1 MIRLVL
7 LSPLALLLFVGGCS
21 RQNVEASGERAAA
34 ETIRV
39 SVAQAETRTVPAAF
53 EVTGTFDADETSDIA
68 PLVAGRVIATPV
80 NQGDFVRQGQ
90 TVCELDHRDAQLR
103 LDQARAQRDEAT
115 SALGQ
120 AQSRIGAA
128 NGAKFDPGAMPEV
141 AAARANYESADAQ
154 ARLAA
159 ADAKRYE
166 SLVASG
172 DVSRSAYDRA
182 RTQQET
188 AEAQAHAARQ
198 QYEAALNGARQGWG
212 GVEMAQASLEAAGAQ
227 LAQAEKA
234 LADTTIRAPF
244 DGYITARPVA
254 AGEYVGLTNKIAT
267 IVRMGTL
274 KLELQ
279 APEQRAALTRV
290 GMAVVARVS
299 AYPDRDFTGTVT
311 AVNPAV
317 DPSSRIFVLEARF
330 DNPGGDLRPGM
341 FATAHVTLPGGENA
355 VFVPRSAVIRDKTT
369 DSWQV
374 FTVDH
379 GVAHLRV
386 VMAGDADGGAVR
398 ITSGLNGGETVATSN
413 QGELFDGA
421 PVQRSTT

>member
-1 MIRLVL
+1 MIRLVFILIPAIL
-7 LSPLALLLFVGGCS
+7 LVAGGCS
-21 RQNVEASGERAAA
+21 RQGVEASATRPTAQA
-34 ETIRV
+34 IRI
-39 SVAQAETRTVPAAF
+39 STAQAEMLTVPAAF
-53 EVTGTFDADETSDIA
+53 EVTGTFAADETSDIA

-80 NQGDFVRQGQ
+80 NTGDFVRQGQ

-103 LDQARAQRDEAT
+103 LDQARAQRDETA
-115 SALGQ
+115 SALSQ
-120 AQSRIGAA
+120 AQSRIGVAS
-128 NGAKFDPGAMPEV
+128 GAKFDPNAMPEV
-141 AAARANYESADAQ
+141 AAARANYESAEAQ

-166 SLVASG
+166 NLVANG

-182 RTQQET
+182 HTQQET

-198 QYEAALNGARQGWG
+198 QYEASLNGARQGWG
-212 GVEMAQASLEAAGAQ
+212 GVEMAQASLEAARAQ
-227 LAQAEKA
+227 LAQAEKG
-234 LADTTIRAPF
+234 LADTAIRAPF

-254 AGEYVGLTNKIAT
+254 AGEYVAFNNKIAT
-267 IVRMGTL
+267 IVRIGTL

-299 AYPDRDFTGTVT
+299 AYPDRDFTGKVT

-317 DPSSRIFVLEARF
+317 DPSSRIFVVEARF
-330 DNPGGDLRPGM
+330 DNPRAELRPGM
-341 FATAHVTLPGGENA
+341 FATAHVVLPGGENA
-355 VFVPRSAVIRDKTT
+355 VFVPKGAVIRDKTT

-374 FTVDH
+374 FTVDR
-379 GVAHLRV
+379 GVARLRV
-386 VMAGDADGGAVR
+386 VMAGEENGGTIR
-398 ITSGLNGGETVATSN
+398 ITSGLSGGETVATSN

-421 PVQRSTT
+421 PVQPRS